1 MSNPA
6 LSQSPKLAEQ
16 SLPAVVRK
24 SRDSGFVGSLDD
36 LLRRDAG
43 GESTPTGASS
53 CNMGSSDSGHSLSD
67 GEGSTSAS
75 NSGATAT
82 PSVVSSASKR
92 GQTGAMQLEKV
103 DEENLAT
110 DGAATSSSQASSPSH
125 APSTPPTG
133 NLATTTNLNLQATSK
148 EAAVEQ
154 SLDSSPENHPES
166 FARSN
171 PARARVIQPRYTHS
185 LNFINLFAH
194 GKVAGRKNR
203 TRNHFLNVQISLT
216 FDTYEFT

>member
-1 MSNPA
+1 
-6 LSQSPKLAEQ
+6 
-16 SLPAVVRK
+16 
-24 SRDSGFVGSLDD
+24 
-36 LLRRDAG
+36 
-43 GESTPTGASS
+43 
-53 CNMGSSDSGHSLSD
+53 MGSSDSGHSLSD

-75 NSGATAT
+75 ANSGATTT

-110 DGAATSSSQASSPSH
+110 DGAATSSSQASSPCH

-133 NLATTTNLNLQATSK
+133 NLATTTTTNLNLQATSK

-185 LNFINLFAH
+185 LNFVNLFAP

-203 TRNHFLNVQISLT
+203 TRNHFLNGHNL
-216 FDTYEFT
+216 

>member
-1 MSNPA
+1 
-6 LSQSPKLAEQ
+6 
-16 SLPAVVRK
+16 
-24 SRDSGFVGSLDD
+24 
-36 LLRRDAG
+36 
-43 GESTPTGASS
+43 
-53 CNMGSSDSGHSLSD
+53 MGSSDSGHSLSD

-75 NSGATAT
+75 ANSGGATTT

-133 NLATTTNLNLQATSK
+133 NLATTNLNLQATSK

-171 PARARVIQPRYTHS
+171 PARARVIQPRYSHS
-185 LNFINLFAH
+185 LNFVNLFAP

-203 TRNHFLNVQISLT
+203 TRNHFLNGQNSLT

>member
-1 MSNPA
+1 MTNPA

-43 GESTPTGASS
+43 GESTPTGGASS

-75 NSGATAT
+75 NSGGATTT

-92 GQTGAMQLEKV
+92 QTMQLEKV

-110 DGAATSSSQASSPSH
+110 DGAATTSSSQASSPCH
-125 APSTPPTG
+125 APSTPP
-133 NLATTTNLNLQATSK
+133 TTTNLNLQATSK

-171 PARARVIQPRYTHS
+171 PARARVIQPRYAS
-185 LNFINLFAH
+185 LLFSSLLFLWP
-194 GKVAGRKNR
+194 R
-203 TRNHFLNVQISLT
+203 HF
-216 FDTYEFT
+216 

>member
-75 NSGATAT
+75 ANSGATTT

-133 NLATTTNLNLQATSK
+133 NLATTNLNLQATSK

-171 PARARVIQPRYTHS
+171 PARARVIQPRYAHFMAKT
-185 LNFINLFAH
+185 LFA
-194 GKVAGRKNR
+194 KEKQ
-203 TRNHFLNVQISLT
+203 T
-216 FDTYEFT
+216 D

>member
-1 MSNPA
+1 MTNPA

-75 NSGATAT
+75 NTTTTT

-92 GQTGAMQLEKV
+92 QPGAMQLEKV

-110 DGAATSSSQASSPSH
+110 DGAATSSSHASSPSH

-133 NLATTTNLNLQATSK
+133 NLATTTNLNLQTTSK

-171 PARARVIQPRYTHS
+171 PARSRVIQPRYAHL
-185 LNFINLFAH
+185 LNFM
-194 GKVAGRKNR
+194 
-203 TRNHFLNVQISLT
+203 
-216 FDTYEFT
+216 

>member
-1 MSNPA
+1 
-6 LSQSPKLAEQ
+6 
-16 SLPAVVRK
+16 
-24 SRDSGFVGSLDD
+24 
-36 LLRRDAG
+36 
-43 GESTPTGASS
+43 
-53 CNMGSSDSGHSLSD
+53 MGSSDSGHSLSD

-75 NSGATAT
+75 ANSGATTT

-92 GQTGAMQLEKV
+92 GQTGAAMQLEKV

-110 DGAATSSSQASSPSH
+110 DGAATSSSQASSPCH

-133 NLATTTNLNLQATSK
+133 NLATTTTNLNLQATSK

-185 LNFINLFAH
+185 LNFVNLFAP

-203 TRNHFLNVQISLT
+203 TRNHFLNGHNL
-216 FDTYEFT
+216 

>member
-125 APSTPPTG
+125 APYRQPCHHHHHQPQLTSHLKGGSCRTKSRFFSREPPRE
-133 NLATTTNLNLQATSK
+133 LC
-148 EAAVEQ
+148 
-154 SLDSSPENHPES
+154 
-166 FARSN
+166 
-171 PARARVIQPRYTHS
+171 
-185 LNFINLFAH
+185 
-194 GKVAGRKNR
+194 
-203 TRNHFLNVQISLT
+203 
-216 FDTYEFT
+216 